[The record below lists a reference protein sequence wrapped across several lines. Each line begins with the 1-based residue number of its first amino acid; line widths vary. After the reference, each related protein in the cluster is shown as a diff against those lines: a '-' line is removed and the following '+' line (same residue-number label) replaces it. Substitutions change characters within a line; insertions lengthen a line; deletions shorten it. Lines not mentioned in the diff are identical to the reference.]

1 MISVERA
8 RELAAAGVKWQPQE
22 RDMFAVPGTGMDER
36 VFVVSELTA
45 LVQPLAG
52 VQHITFHGSSEWA
65 LDHVMVRDTVWLPS
79 ETQLRRMLEERLPEA
94 TFVLERGPEGYRC
107 LVPSIRGNARSYPTA
122 EDAYAAAL
130 LHLMRG
136 EAGEE

>member
-1 MISVERA
+1 MISL
-8 RELAAAGVKWQPQE
+8 ELARQLAASGLKWTPAE
-22 RDMFAVPGTGMDER
+22 RDTFMVPDAGMDQR

-65 LDHVMVRDTVWLPS
+65 LDHIMVRDTVWLPS
-79 ETQLRRMLEERLPEA
+79 ETQLRQALEAHLPA
-94 TFVLERGPEGYRC
+94 SAYILEHGPEGYRC
-107 LVPSIRGNARSYPTA
+107 VVPSIMGNGRSYPTA

-130 LHLMRG
+130 LYILKAT
-136 EAGEE
+136 EDA